1 MNKLTKVGLSALCGS
16 LASISAANAG
26 ELSVTGGVDMT
37 WMSKSND
44 QTGNPIG
51 MGSNLTFNGNGE
63 LDNGWTFNFTVANL
77 NSGAFSA
84 AQVTLDTG
92 AFGSLEL
99 NQGDSTNGI
108 DAYDDKMP
116 TAWEENWGAG
126 LSTGI
131 DLVSGIGTSTN
142 IAYNTPTILGTSIS
156 LAYAPQM
163 GAADTADKSSGTGT
177 ANQRG
182 GYDAT
187 ININPSFGT
196 EILSGLNLFVG
207 GHVHDRTLDGGGVVV
222 GTNEHVEGTAG
233 ITYSLGPISLG
244 FQRSGEITGNTLTA
258 TDVDYYRNNM
268 YGVSFN
274 VNDNL
279 SVSYGLTESEQ
290 NFVNPNN
297 SEAVTM
303 EVESYQIAYTMGG
316 ASIRYADLSMDNG
329 SYQSGTTY
337 DKDAKV
343 VSVSLAF

>member
-51 MGSNLTFNGNGE
+51 MGSNITFNGNGE

-207 GHVHDRTLDGGGVVV
+207 GHVHDRNLDGGGVVV

-316 ASIRYADLSMDNG
+316 ASIRYTDISMDNG
-329 SYQSGTTY
+329 SYQTGTTF

>member
-51 MGSNLTFNGNGE
+51 MGSNITFNGNGE

-77 NSGAFSA
+77 NGGTFSA

-116 TAWEENWGAG
+116 TAWEEAWGAG
-126 LSTGI
+126 LGTGI
-131 DLVSGIGTSTN
+131 DLVSGSGTSTN
-142 IAYNTPTILGTSIS
+142 LSYNTPTVLGTSIS
-156 LAYAPQM
+156 LTWAPQM
-163 GAADTADKSSGTGT
+163 GAADTADKATGTGT
-177 ANQRG
+177 ANQEA

-207 GHVHDRTLDGGGVVV
+207 GHVHDRQLNADVATA
-222 GTNEHVEGTAG
+222 TNEHVEGTAG

-316 ASIRYADLSMDNG
+316 ASIRYADISMDNG
-329 SYQSGTTY
+329 SYQTGTTF

>member
-16 LASISAANAG
+16 LASISSATAG

-37 WMSKSND
+37 WMSKEND

-51 MGSNLTFNGNGE
+51 MGSNITFNGSGE
-63 LDNGWTFNFTVANL
+63 LDNGWTFSTSTAYL

-92 AFGSLEL
+92 SFGSIEL
-99 NQGDSTNGI
+99 NQGDSSNGI

-131 DLVSGIGTSTN
+131 DLVSGSALSTHLQ
-142 IAYNTPTILGTSIS
+142 YNTPTILGTSIS
-156 LAYAPQM
+156 LTWAPQM
-163 GAADTADKSSGTGT
+163 GAADTADKSTGTGT
-177 ANQRG
+177 ANTSA

-207 GHVHDRTLDGGGVVV
+207 GHVHDRQENADV
-222 GTNEHVEGTAG
+222 GTATNEHVEGSAG

-244 FQRSGEITGNTLTA
+244 FQRTGEITGDTKTA

-268 YGVSFN
+268 YGISFN
-274 VNDNL
+274 VNDSL

-290 NFVNPNN
+290 NFVNPNEG
-297 SEAVTM
+297 EAVTM

-316 ASIRYADLSMDNG
+316 ASIRFADVEMDNG
-329 SYQSGTTY
+329 SYQTGTGY
-337 DKDAKV
+337 DKSAKII
-343 VSVSLAF
+343 SVGLAF

>member
-51 MGSNLTFNGNGE
+51 MGSNITFNGNGE

-77 NSGAFSA
+77 NGGTFSA

-99 NQGDSTNGI
+99 NQGDSSNGI

-116 TAWEENWGAG
+116 TAWEEAWGAG
-126 LSTGI
+126 LGTGI
-131 DLVSGIGTSTN
+131 DLVSGSGTSTN
-142 IAYNTPTILGTSIS
+142 LSYNTPTVLGTSIS
-156 LAYAPQM
+156 LTWAPQM
-163 GAADTADKSSGTGT
+163 GAADTADKSTGTGT
-177 ANQRG
+177 ANQEA

-207 GHVHDRTLDGGGVVV
+207 GHVHDRNLDGGGVVV

-233 ITYSLGPISLG
+233 ITYSLGPIALG

-274 VNDNL
+274 VNDSL
-279 SVSYGLTESEQ
+279 SVSYGLVESEQ

-316 ASIRYADLSMDNG
+316 ASIRYADIEMDNG
-329 SYQSGTTY
+329 SYQTGTTF
-337 DKDAKV
+337 DKDARV
-343 VSVSLAF
+343 ISVSLAF